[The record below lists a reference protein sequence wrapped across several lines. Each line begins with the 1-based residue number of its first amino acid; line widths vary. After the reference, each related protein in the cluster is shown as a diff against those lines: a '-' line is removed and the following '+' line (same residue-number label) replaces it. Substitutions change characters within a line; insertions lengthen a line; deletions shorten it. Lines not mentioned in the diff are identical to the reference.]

1 MRLVVDASV
10 ATKWLVPEDNS
21 DIANDLTV
29 AGHELLAPRLMAFEV
44 GNTLWRKAR
53 RGEINQSQALQL
65 ADMISAIPVVLMDN
79 ESLNLEAI
87 QLALT
92 LNHPVYDC
100 VYLALAYQTTAVVVT
115 ADMRFANVL
124 AGTAHEGTVTTLGR
138 LAIT

>member
-53 RGEINQSQALQL
+53 RGEIDQGLALQL
-65 ADMISAIPVVLMDN
+65 ADMISAMPVVWMDN

-87 QLALT
+87 HLALSAESSR
-92 LNHPVYDC
+92 LRLHLSCAGVPDDC
-100 VYLALAYQTTAVVVT
+100 RRCHRGHAV
-115 ADMRFANVL
+115 R
-124 AGTAHEGTVTTLGR
+124 ERPGR
-138 LAIT
+138 NRA